1 MNATD
6 IRSIFERDGFVV
18 IDGVVA
24 PDTLV
29 SLRERAASLVDEFV
43 DADAPAFTTRN
54 DAPSRDAY
62 FLESATTIRC
72 FFEEDARDERGRLR
86 VPKALA
92 INKIGHALHD
102 LDPVFG
108 DFTHDARFD
117 AIARALGMTD
127 PLVYQS
133 MYIFKQ
139 PHIGGVVDWHQ
150 DATFFATEPQTV
162 LTFWFALE
170 AAHRENGC
178 LLVERGGH
186 RGPLRAQFVRD
197 GETTRMEARDAMP
210 WPAATNADAVEVAA
224 GALVVMHGLLPHY
237 SAPNRSSSSRHAY
250 TLHVTDGAARYDA
263 RNWLRRTPEFPARGF
278 VSPRPPT
285 AP

>member
-1 MNATD
+1 
-6 IRSIFERDGFVV
+6 
-18 IDGVVA
+18 
-24 PDTLV
+24 
-29 SLRERAASLVDEFV
+29 LRERAASLVDEFV

-139 PHIGGVVDWHQ
+139 PHIGGSSRRSRRRSSRFGSRSRPRIARTGACSWSVVDIAVHFARNSCVTARRRAWKR
-150 DATFFATEPQTV
+150 AT
-162 LTFWFALE
+162 
-170 AAHRENGC
+170 RC
-178 LLVERGGH
+178 
-186 RGPLRAQFVRD
+186 RGPLRR
-197 GETTRMEARDAMP
+197 TPMP
-210 WPAATNADAVEVAA
+210 SRLRRA
-224 GALVVMHGLLPHY
+224 
-237 SAPNRSSSSRHAY
+237 RSS
-250 TLHVTDGAARYDA
+250 
-263 RNWLRRTPEFPARGF
+263 
-278 VSPRPPT
+278 
-285 AP
+285 